1 MASPGDITALL
12 RRARDG
18 DRTAES
24 SLYDL
29 VYLQLRNRAHLML
42 HGDRLAPAL
51 SSGTIVHESFEK
63 LFRGGSVLEC
73 QDRAHFYFVAARAMR
88 QVIIEHAR
96 KRAASVRGGDLI
108 QVPLDIVGAQGSGG
122 MNIEQVIAVGEICD
136 RLAVKS
142 PRAAEVIELRFFGGL
157 TVDETAEVLNVS
169 KTTVDERLSYAK
181 AVLRRE
187 LTRSSGA
194 GHAG

>member
-1 MASPGDITALL
+1 
-12 RRARDG
+12 
-18 DRTAES
+18 
-24 SLYDL
+24 
-29 VYLQLRNRAHLML
+29 ML

-63 LFRGGSVLEC
+63 LFRGGCVVEW

-96 KRAASVRGGDLI
+96 KRGASMRGGDLI
-108 QVPLDIVGAQGSGG
+108 QVPLDVVGSQGADGLS
-122 MNIEQVIAVGEICD
+122 IEQVIEVGEICD

-157 TVDETAEVLNVS
+157 TVLETAEVLNVS
-169 KTTVDERLSYAK
+169 KTTVDDRLSFAK
-181 AVLRRE
+181 AILRRE
-187 LTRSSGA
+187 LTRTPGENREL
-194 GHAG
+194 